1 MPGQILFLKTGIF
14 ISHLYIKNYIHNCQ
28 LIQNVVSLTG
38 GIMKFIVTLLLVILT
53 INQPSDLLLYQTSIR
68 RTHYILVPLKVE
80 TWYKEITDTLGIS
93 PLIYQKGEKAI
104 LDFFRKI
111 YTTLLES
118 GKSETEIEYFLKRG
132 MEVLLETAAIDRENI
147 AASEPF
153 SRTIKSQL
161 EPVIY
166 SAYTKLYEILPSQY
180 IPDYEQIS
188 RRIIFS
194 PLPSTP
200 SIGYT
205 NTVLGIIVIDIGKAL
220 HTPLIPNEGIGKS
233 LEYEFIHEIL
243 HLISPVSFNFLWDE
257 GVAVYI
263 SRKLT
268 GYQGNESMEYK
279 TVKEMVETIGEETVL
294 KCYLTGDL
302 RPIAEKLGAKFVTL
316 LNLSAI
322 VRTYIMVA
330 DKYKYYKYANELV
343 QSCSQFLSPDVV
355 ENLKEARD
363 PVSILIWKLHDNP
376 EALNLLENEMRNI
389 ISEIE
394 LHP

>member
-1 MPGQILFLKTGIF
+1 
-14 ISHLYIKNYIHNCQ
+14 
-28 LIQNVVSLTG
+28 
-38 GIMKFIVTLLLVILT
+38 MKFIVTLSLVILT
-53 INQPSDLLLYQTSIR
+53 INQPSDLLLYQTSIIR

-93 PLIYQKGEKAI
+93 PFIYQKGEKAI
-104 LDFFRKI
+104 LDFFGKI

-118 GKSETEIEYFLKRG
+118 GKSETEIEQFLKRG
-132 MEVLLETAAIDRENI
+132 MEVVLEKAAADHKNI
-147 AASEPF
+147 VTSKPF
-153 SRTIKSQL
+153 SQAIKSQL
-161 EPVIY
+161 DPIIY

-194 PLPSTP
+194 PFPSTS

-205 NTVLGIIVIDIGKAL
+205 NTVLGIIVIDIGEAL
-220 HTPLIPNEGIGKS
+220 HTPFIPHGGIGKS

-302 RPIAEKLGAKFVTL
+302 RPVAEKLGAKFVTL
-316 LNLSAI
+316 LNLSA
-322 VRTYIMVA
+322 VFRTYIIIA
-330 DKYKYYKYANELV
+330 DGKDKYYKYANELV
-343 QSCSQFLSPDVV
+343 QSCSQFLSPD
-355 ENLKEARD
+355 
-363 PVSILIWKLHDNP
+363 
-376 EALNLLENEMRNI
+376 
-389 ISEIE
+389 
-394 LHP
+394 

>member
-1 MPGQILFLKTGIF
+1 
-14 ISHLYIKNYIHNCQ
+14 
-28 LIQNVVSLTG
+28 
-38 GIMKFIVTLLLVILT
+38 MKFIVILSLITLT
-53 INQPSDLLLYQTSIR
+53 IDQPFELLFSQTVR
-68 RTHYILVPLKVE
+68 RTHYISIPLRVE
-80 TWYKEITDTLGIS
+80 TMYTDITETLGIS
-93 PLIYQKGEKAI
+93 PFIYQKGEKAI
-104 LDFFRKI
+104 LDFFSKI

-118 GKSETEIEYFLKRG
+118 GKSENEIEYFLKRG
-132 MEVLLETAAIDRENI
+132 MEVLLETAAADRENI

-161 EPVIY
+161 ESIIY
-166 SAYTKLYEILPSQY
+166 SAYTKLYEVLPSQY

-194 PLPSTP
+194 PLPSTS

-205 NTVLGIIVIDIGKAL
+205 NIVLGTIVIDIGKAL
-220 HTPLIPNEGIGKS
+220 HTPFIPHGGIGKS
-233 LEYEFIHEIL
+233 LEYEFIHEII

-268 GYQGNESMEYK
+268 EYQENESMEYK

-294 KCYLTGDL
+294 KCYLNGDL
-302 RPIAEKLGAKFVTL
+302 RPVAEKLGAKFPTL
-316 LNLSAI
+316 LNLSA
-322 VRTYIMVA
+322 VFRTYIVIA
-330 DKYKYYKYANELV
+330 DGRDSYYKYANKLV
-343 QSCSQFLSPDVV
+343 QACSQFLSPNVV

-363 PVSILIWKLHDNP
+363 PISILIWKLHNNP

-394 LHP
+394 FHPQR